1 MAKLK
6 KDYAKAVKLAEEPD
20 LLQTFVTLDEA
31 IKITNRCVNVIEHVI
46 IPQIECTLDY
56 SVTGLDESEKS
67 SIG

>member
-31 IKITNRCVNVIEHVI
+31 IKITNRRVNAIEHGEWKLLRGSLFI
-46 IPQIECTLDY
+46 LLSTPPHLSCTC
-56 SVTGLDESEKS
+56 
-67 SIG
+67 